1 MVKDAFLE
9 ISFPDHS
16 STAME
21 IEGRDE
27 VEDPIDDALK
37 EAGIG
42 KVTGGGGGWDR
53 GFNIDVE
60 IEDERNLAQALQI
73 IRQVLK
79 DLKASP
85 EATITHRDGN
95 DTEYSIYE

>member
-9 ISFPDHS
+9 ISFPVHS
-16 STAME
+16 GAAMG

-27 VEDPIDDALK
+27 IEDPIDEALR

-42 KVTGGGGGWDR
+42 EVTGGGGGCR

-85 EATITHRDGN
+85 EATIIHRDGN
-95 DTEYSIYE
+95 NTRYKIYE